1 MLLRKKIK
9 LLFLF
14 FLIENK
20 MGNIITSVN
29 DAATLKA
36 TYDTDKAA
44 RDTAST
50 LSPNGDTT
58 INKALTVTGKS
69 TFNDDITLATGKKLN
84 GIDVA
89 GLSTNLSTLEKSV
102 SGMNSAVSGDFAGKA
117 ITGATNVTAS
127 GAGTFGS
134 VTSTGLGT
142 YGSLKTSDIDING
155 NITSSTGKSF
165 ITTADATGIR
175 FSNGLPVTD
184 AKYAYQ
190 TIDTATGEINIMPG
204 AGKKVTIGTGG
215 SGKRVTITDGNMTA
229 NQLYVD
235 TGLKDYFG
243 TTYLTASELKFG
255 NTMTLTKNLLTVP
268 AVTTTG
274 AVTSGSHVNNGA
286 LTNTGALKLGTNKW
300 LINEVVST
308 DATKGT
314 RLCFG
319 SEDST
324 GKATYW
330 TCMNKDGNLEKF

>member
-1 MLLRKKIK
+1 
-9 LLFLF
+9 
-14 FLIENK
+14 
-20 MGNIITSVN
+20 MGNIISSVN
-29 DAATLKA
+29 DAATLKT
-36 TYDTDKAA
+36 TYDSDKVA
-44 RDTAST
+44 RDVATT
-50 LSPNGDTT
+50 LAPNGDTT

-89 GLSTNLSTLEKSV
+89 NLNTNLGALETSV
-102 SGMNSAVSGDFAGKA
+102 KGMNSAVSGDFAGKE
-117 ITGATNVTAS
+117 ITGATAVTAS

-190 TIDTATGEINIMPG
+190 SIDTATGDISIIP
-204 AGKKVTIGTGG
+204 GTGR
-215 SGKRVTITDGNMTA
+215 RVSIGGGNNKVSMLDGNISG
-229 NQLYVD
+229 NQLYVNV
-235 TGLKDYFG
+235 GLKDVFG
-243 TTYLTASELKFG
+243 QTYLSASQVKYG
-255 NTMTLTKNLLTVP
+255 STMTLNKDSLTVP
-268 AVTTTG
+268 AVTASG
-274 AVTSGSHVNNGA
+274 AVTAGSVTNNGA
-286 LTNTGALKLGTNKW
+286 LTNTGALKLGSNKW

-308 DATKGT
+308 DAAKGT

-319 SEDST
+319 AEDSA

-330 TCMNKDGNLEKF
+330 TCMNKDGNLERF

>member
-1 MLLRKKIK
+1 
-9 LLFLF
+9 
-14 FLIENK
+14 
-20 MGNIITSVN
+20 MGNIISSVN
-29 DAATLKA
+29 DAATLKT
-36 TYDTDKAA
+36 TYDTDKVA
-44 RDTAST
+44 RDVAST
-50 LSPNGDTT
+50 LAPNGDTT

-89 GLSTNLSTLEKSV
+89 NLSTNLGALETSV
-102 SGMNSAVSGDFAGKA
+102 KGMNSAVSGDFTGKA
-117 ITGATNVTAS
+117 ISGATTVTAS

-155 NITSSTGKSF
+155 NITSSTGKSY

-190 TIDTATGEINIMPG
+190 TIDSATGDINIMPG
-204 AGKKVTIGTGG
+204 GT
-215 SGKRVTITDGNMTA
+215 GKRVTIGKVNMVDGLITA
-229 NQLYVD
+229 NAINPGNGLRDGWATFYV
-235 TGLKDYFG
+235 TPSQVKYGSTVLN
-243 TTYLTASELKFG
+243 SSS
-255 NTMTLTKNLLTVP
+255 LTVP
-268 AVTTTG
+268 AVTASG
-274 AVTSGSHVNNGA
+274 LITSGSHVNNGA

-308 DATKGT
+308 DAAKGT

-319 SEDST
+319 AEDST

-330 TCMNKDGNLEKF
+330 TCMNKDGNLERF

>member
-1 MLLRKKIK
+1 
-9 LLFLF
+9 
-14 FLIENK
+14 
-20 MGNIITSVN
+20 MGNIISSVN
-29 DAATLKA
+29 DAANLKT
-36 TYDTDKAA
+36 TYDTDKVA
-44 RDTAST
+44 RDVATT
-50 LSPNGDTT
+50 LAPNGDTT

-89 GLSTNLSTLEKSV
+89 NLSTNLSTLEKSV

-117 ITGATNVTAS
+117 ISGATAVTAS

-165 ITTADATGIR
+165 ITTANDTGIK

-204 AGKKVTIGTGG
+204 TGKKVTIGAGG
-215 SGKRVTITDGNMTA
+215 FGKQAMITDGNISGNSLA
-229 NQLYVD
+229 LWGGV
-235 TGLKDYFG
+235 KDILG
-243 TTYLTASELKFG
+243 TTYLTSGSLKYG
-255 NTMTLTKNLLTVP
+255 STMTLNKDSLTVP

-274 AVTSGSHVNNGA
+274 AVTSGSLVNNGA

-308 DATKGT
+308 DAAKGT

-319 SEDST
+319 AEDSA

-330 TCMNKDGNLEKF
+330 TCMNKDGNLERF